1 MKELHRFR
9 QFLTEGVIEDE
20 IASRIRKLGAENGI
34 TNADIEKY
42 VGELSGFFE
51 PDAYKN
57 TTDADYYEI
66 YLTNDQGLKDA
77 IEYGEGWE
85 PEYLEDVD
93 PGMYQMV
100 YWNDEGPDSVSF
112 NSKLEFVIGA
122 IMNFWGEDQFIDDF
136 GIQDEIDAAG
146 DDWGKVFDKHVEDN
160 LDMYYDKVLNMSDT
174 AYPDSDSGS
183 GVVIIEKGKIVAG
196 KKLASMSLG

>member
-1 MKELHRFR
+1 MKELYKFR
-9 QFLTEGVIEDE
+9 QFLTEGVI
-20 IASRIRKLGAENGI
+20 KENV
-34 TNADIEKY
+34 TK
-42 VGELSGFFE
+42 
-51 PDAYKN
+51 AYIQSHE
-57 TTDADYYEI
+57 DYYEI

-100 YWNDEGPDSVSF
+100 YWNDEGPNSVSF